1 MGTLFCLLL
10 YNLTLVHFIVQI
22 AHVHVYSP
30 IAVVGTQRGL
40 ICTYVHVAV
49 ILKFEFYC
57 KGEMSA
63 YLHMYVLYV
72 HTCSSLVVK
81 VTFYLD

>member
-1 MGTLFCLLL
+1 M
-10 YNLTLVHFIVQI
+10 
-22 AHVHVYSP
+22 
-30 IAVVGTQRGL
+30 GTQRGL

-72 HTCSSLVVK
+72 HMYMQQFSGEGYILSGLMVK
-81 VTFYLD
+81 